1 MGQFGNAAAQ
11 GGLSSDRFAQHN
23 QDPVGNRT
31 YGLTEV
37 EIAVVDGADCAPRTD
52 WRTDQTAL

>member
-11 GGLSSDRFAQHN
+11 GGLWRNRIAQHN
-23 QDPVGNRT
+23 QGPVGNRT
-31 YGLTEV
+31 YGLTEA